1 MQGTRYKVGTTL
13 HVGFSED
20 ELPLFWEVEKIVV
33 LKKLINSVMFIVS
46 ERETVGFSQH
56 FQSYEVVTPAN
67 PTTKIVYP
75 RDF

>member
-20 ELPLFWEVEKIVV
+20 GLPLFWEVEKIVV

-46 ERETVGFSQH
+46 EKET
-56 FQSYEVVTPAN
+56 EL
-67 PTTKIVYP
+67 
-75 RDF
+75 